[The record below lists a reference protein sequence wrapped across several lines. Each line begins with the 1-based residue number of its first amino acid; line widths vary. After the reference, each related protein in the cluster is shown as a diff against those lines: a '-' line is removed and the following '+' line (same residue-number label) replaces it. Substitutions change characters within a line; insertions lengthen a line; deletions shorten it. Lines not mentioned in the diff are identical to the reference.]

1 MGEVKHRAVVKASRE
16 KVFAY
21 IDDYRNVPD
30 YMFGLS
36 RFAPTTDVDHG
47 VGAIFEV
54 VIKVGPKE
62 LKSTVKCVEWV
73 ENERIRLESISGLG
87 ADTEW
92 TFTDGDAPGMTVL
105 DAVFGYAAR
114 RDRRKGARR
123 TDGTVRRT
131 GRQIHRRQGPG
142 RLRGLT

>member
-1 MGEVKHRAVVKASRE
+1 MGEVKHRAVVKAPRE

-105 DAVFGYAAR
+105 DAVFGYTLPGGIAGR
-114 RDRRKGARR
+114 VLGGLMGPFVEQGVKY
-123 TDGTVRRT
+123 TDGKVRDACED
-131 GRQIHRRQGPG
+131 
-142 RLRGLT
+142 